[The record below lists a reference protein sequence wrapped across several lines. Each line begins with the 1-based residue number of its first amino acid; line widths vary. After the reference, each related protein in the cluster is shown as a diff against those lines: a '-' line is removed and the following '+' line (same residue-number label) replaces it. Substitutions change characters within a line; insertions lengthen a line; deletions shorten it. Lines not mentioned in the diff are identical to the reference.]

1 MQSYSVARG
10 LPIAKNRSAM
20 LEVGERSAASA
31 RAPLA
36 PALAADADWWRGA
49 VIYQVY
55 PRSFADSNG
64 DGIGDLPGV
73 LGRIDYIASLG
84 VDAIW
89 LSPFFKSPMKDFGYD
104 VSAYRQVDPIFG
116 TLEDFDRLVAAAHAR
131 GLRIIIDQVL
141 NHTSD
146 QHAWFQES
154 RQSRTNAKADWY
166 VWADPKPDGTPP
178 NNWLSIFG
186 GSAWQWEPRRGQ
198 YYLHNFLVS
207 QPDLNYHTPA
217 VAAQMLEEA
226 EFWLARGVDGFRLDA
241 INFCFHDPMLRDNPP
256 KPESERKGRGFRTDN
271 PYAYQVHL
279 YDNTQPQNHA
289 FLESLRRLTDRYPPA
304 ATLGEVAA
312 EDPIATIIQYTAGHK
327 RLHMAYSFELL
338 VDQFSAAHIRNVVET
353 LAARCNDCW
362 PCWAIGNHDVARVAS
377 RWSNGEA
384 AAELTK
390 VFNAMLMTL
399 RGSACVYQ
407 GEELGLTQA
416 ELPDGAVQDPYGL
429 AFWPTFKG
437 RDGCRTPMP
446 WHDGETNCG
455 FANCTP
461 WLPVP
466 TEHKALAV
474 NRQEAAADSVLQAF
488 RAFVRW
494 RRTQP
499 ALVRGSIRLFDAPDG
514 ALSLVREHEGGSVFA
529 CFNFGAAPAT
539 IRVPALGTLEP
550 LTGHGFGPANLE
562 HGAVIVPARS
572 AFFARVDGSG
582 AR

>member
-1 MQSYSVARG
+1 MLQTHER
-10 LPIAKNRSAM
+10 NDSATAPSAA
-20 LEVGERSAASA
+20 RSAAE
-31 RAPLA
+31 
-36 PALAADADWWRGA
+36 DAGWWRGA

-55 PRSFADSNG
+55 PRSFADTNG

-73 LGRIDYIASLG
+73 LAKLDYIASLG

-104 VSAYRQVDPIFG
+104 ISAYRQVDPIFG
-116 TLEDFDRLVAAAHAR
+116 SLEDFDRLVAAAHQK
-131 GLRIIIDQVL
+131 GLRIVIDQVL

-154 RQSRTNAKADWY
+154 RGSRDNPKADWY

-207 QPDLNYHTPA
+207 QPDLNYHNPA

-241 INFCFHDPMLRDNPP
+241 INFCFHDPLLRDNPA
-256 KPESERKGRGFRTDN
+256 KPASERKGRGFRIDN

-289 FLESLRRLTDRYPPA
+289 FLESLRALMDRYTPA
-304 ATLGEVAA
+304 VALGEVSA
-312 EDPIATIIQYTAGHK
+312 EDAVEAIVQYTAGSR
-327 RLHMAYSFELL
+327 RLHMAYNFELL
-338 VDQFSAAHIRNVVET
+338 VDDFSAAHVREAVAT
-353 LAARCNDCW
+353 LAARCPDCW

-377 RWSNGEA
+377 RWGDGA
-384 AAELTK
+384 GVATRAKL
-390 VFNAMLMTL
+390 FNALLLSL
-399 RGSACVYQ
+399 RGTACSYQ

-416 ELPDGAVQDPYGL
+416 ELPDALLQDPYGL
-429 AFWPTFKG
+429 AFWPLFKG

-446 WHDGETNCG
+446 WDEREPNGG
-455 FANCTP
+455 FSAGRP

-466 TEHKALAV
+466 AEHLALAV
-474 NRQEAAADSVLQAF
+474 RRQEADPDSVLNAY
-488 RAFVRW
+488 RAFLRW
-494 RRTQP
+494 RQGLP
-499 ALVRGSIRLFDAPDG
+499 ALRSGTIRLFEAARDT
-514 ALSLVREHEGGSVFA
+514 LVFVREHAGVA
-529 CFNFGAAPAT
+529 IACCFNFGARPAEV
-539 IRVPALGTLEP
+539 RLPPHGSLVPLV
-550 LTGHGFGPANLE
+550 GHGFAPSRFGRGAVTVPA
-562 HGAVIVPARS
+562 HGAFYATLHADASPA
-572 AFFARVDGSG
+572 A
-582 AR
+582 